1 MDYKIKITQ
10 IMSLLIFIIA
20 TLTNYGCS
28 KQISEPPNLNK
39 PTLIQKL
46 HTKAPG
52 SPVTYFEANSK
63 ITCGDI
69 NSWDV
74 STVSDMSYLFENA
87 FYFNC
92 DISEWDVSNVT
103 DMTSMFLLAGSFNQ
117 DISHW
122 NLDRLIIYNNIFY
135 GTTQLSDMHKPLLK

>member
-10 IMSLLIFIIA
+10 IMSLLIFTIA
-20 TLTNYGCS
+20 ILSNLGCS
-28 KQISEPPNLNK
+28 KQIPENHKLNK
-39 PTLIQKL
+39 TTLIQKL

-63 ITCGDI
+63 ITCADI

-103 DMTSMFLLAGSFNQ
+103 DMTSMFLLAGAFNQ

-122 NLDRLIIYNNIFY
+122 DLDRLIIYNNIFY
-135 GTTQLSDMHKPLLK
+135 GTTLLSDEHKPLLK